1 MASGTSN
8 GGTPAETQDQAE
20 PVNGGSDP
28 GSEHGLIGTVI
39 SIDAMGGD
47 AGPGAIVGG
56 LAISAQKNP
65 DIAFLLHGNAA
76 ELEPLVAKRREL
88 AGRVVIR
95 GTSDV
100 VTMDDKPSHVMRNG
114 KATSMWSAIDA
125 VRNGEASVC
134 ISCGN
139 TGALMALSMVRL
151 RKAPGVNRPAIA
163 CLWPSRA
170 ASGFNV
176 MLDVGA
182 DIKADAQDLLQY
194 ALMGASYARNGL
206 GLALPRIGLL
216 NVGTEEHKGR
226 AELKAAHDLI
236 SKAAPE
242 NKFDFVGFVEGG
254 DIPSD
259 KVDVIVTDGFTG
271 NVALKTAEGTAALI
285 RDFLSEAFKKTPLSM
300 VAALLAYTS
309 LRRLSKRIDPRQVNG
324 GVFLG
329 LNGTVV
335 KSHGSADATGVAAAV
350 KLAFILAKSGFA
362 ERLAARVAS
371 AGRARDTEA
380 TEHTEVSGSANG

>member
-1 MASGTSN
+1 MASGTSQ
-8 GGTPAETQDQAE
+8 GRTPAETGGQA
-20 PVNGGSDP
+20 DP
-28 GSEHGLIGTVI
+28 APHGLTGTVI
-39 SIDAMGGD
+39 SVDAMGGD
-47 AGPGAIVGG
+47 QGPAAIVAG
-56 LAISAQKNP
+56 LSIAADKNP
-65 DIAFLLHGNAA
+65 DIAFLLHGNADV
-76 ELEPLVAKRREL
+76 LTPLVAKRKEL
-88 AGRVVIR
+88 LNRVVIR
-95 GTSDV
+95 ATEDV
-100 VTMDDKPSHVMRNG
+100 VTMDDKPSQVMRNG

-125 VRNGEASVC
+125 VRNGEATVC
-134 ISCGN
+134 VSCGN

-182 DIKADAQDLLQY
+182 DIKADEQDLLAY

-206 GLALPRIGLL
+206 GLPFPRIGLL

-236 SKAAPE
+236 SDAAE
-242 NKFDFVGFVEGG
+242 DNRFEFVGFVEGG

-259 KVDVIVTDGFTG
+259 RVDVIVTDGFTG

-285 RDFLSEAFKKTPLSM
+285 RDFLTEAFKKTPWSQI
-300 VAALLAYTS
+300 AALLAYTS
-309 LRRLSKRIDPRQVNG
+309 LRRLSKRIDPRRVNG

-335 KSHGSADATGVAAAV
+335 KSHGSADATGVAAAI
-350 KLAFILAKSGFA
+350 KLAFILAQSGFT

-371 AGRARDTEA
+371 AGRARDTEQI
-380 TEHTEVSGSANG
+380 ERKEVSGSANG